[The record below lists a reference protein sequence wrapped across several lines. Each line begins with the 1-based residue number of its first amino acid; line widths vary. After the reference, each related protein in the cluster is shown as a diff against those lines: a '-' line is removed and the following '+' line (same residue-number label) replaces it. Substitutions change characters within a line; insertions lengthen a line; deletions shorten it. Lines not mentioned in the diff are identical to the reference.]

1 MKDNLWSVSSLGVA
15 RYPYD
20 SYKIVTI
27 IFSILARFGFP
38 KIVHFLT
45 LRKGFAQIEERKKN
59 DRSLSS
65 FGRNYDLNLKRSMA
79 IEKKSP
85 LIVCAR

>member
-1 MKDNLWSVSSLGVA
+1 M
-15 RYPYD
+15 
-20 SYKIVTI
+20 TI

-45 LRKGFAQIEERKKN
+45 LRKGFAQIKERKKN

-65 FGRNYDLNLKRSMA
+65 FGRNYDLNLKRSTV

-85 LIVCAR
+85 VIVCAR

>member
-1 MKDNLWSVSSLGVA
+1 MIPIRSLQLHLVYLLDSGFRKLFIFLLGGKVLLKSKKKKD
-15 RYPYD
+15 
-20 SYKIVTI
+20 
-27 IFSILARFGFP
+27 
-38 KIVHFLT
+38 
-45 LRKGFAQIEERKKN
+45 